1 MLSAIAF
8 AIKLIMAVAFTVILS
23 LGRRKLIPRDEVGLY
38 ILLSMC
44 ISAITVISQQ
54 LNIQLL
60 ITSVF
65 IVISF
70 VTYYNVKKEYDL
82 LQTIEKIIPLW
93 TVIILGICAGS
104 LMLLQGLALAFL
116 AYFTLNYFP
125 FLMNRE

>member
-38 ILLSMC
+38 ILLSIC

-65 IVISF
+65 IVLSF

-104 LMLLQGLALAFL
+104 LMLLQGLTLAFL

>member
-65 IVISF
+65 IVLSF

-125 FLMNRE
+125 SLMNRE

>member
-8 AIKLIMAVAFTVILS
+8 AIKLIMAVAFTVTLS
-23 LGRRKLIPRDEVGLY
+23 LGRRKLIPREEVGIY

-44 ISAITVISQQ
+44 VSAITVISQQ
-54 LNIQLL
+54 LNFQFL
-60 ITSVF
+60 ITAIF

-93 TVIILGICAGS
+93 AVSICAGS
-104 LMLLQGLALAFL
+104 LMLLQGLALVFL
-116 AYFTLNYFP
+116 AYFILNYFP
-125 FLMNRE
+125 SLMNRE

>member
-82 LQTIEKIIPLW
+82 LHTIEKIIPLW

-104 LMLLQGLALAFL
+104 LMLLQGLTLAFL

>member
-104 LMLLQGLALAFL
+104 LMLLQGLTLAFL

>member
-54 LNIQLL
+54 LNIQ
-60 ITSVF
+60 
-65 IVISF
+65 
-70 VTYYNVKKEYDL
+70 
-82 LQTIEKIIPLW
+82 
-93 TVIILGICAGS
+93 
-104 LMLLQGLALAFL
+104 
-116 AYFTLNYFP
+116 
-125 FLMNRE
+125 

>member
-65 IVISF
+65 IVLSF

-82 LQTIEKIIPLW
+82 LQTVEKIIPLW

-104 LMLLQGLALAFL
+104 LMLLQGLTLAFL

>member
-65 IVISF
+65 IV
-70 VTYYNVKKEYDL
+70 
-82 LQTIEKIIPLW
+82 
-93 TVIILGICAGS
+93 
-104 LMLLQGLALAFL
+104 
-116 AYFTLNYFP
+116 
-125 FLMNRE
+125 

>member
-65 IVISF
+65 IVLSF

-104 LMLLQGLALAFL
+104 LMLLQGLTLAFL